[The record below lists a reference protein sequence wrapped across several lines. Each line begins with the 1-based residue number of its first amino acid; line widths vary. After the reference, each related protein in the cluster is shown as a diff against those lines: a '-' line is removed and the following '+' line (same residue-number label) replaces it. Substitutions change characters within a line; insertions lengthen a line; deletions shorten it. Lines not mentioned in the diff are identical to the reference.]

1 MRVIAGIYRRMTL
14 QGPEGLDARP
24 TADRLRET
32 IFNILQ
38 FDIEGAR
45 FLDLCTGSGAI
56 GIEALSRGAAHAT
69 LVDKSRQMTA
79 LALANLNHCRVP
91 EDEYRLVA
99 ADALAFLQTAAAT
112 NTEPW
117 DLIYYDPP
125 YQNEYLPVLEFIGE
139 SVEKLLNVNG
149 RLMVEHSRKQT
160 LPDQTGPLRLDRTVK
175 QAESQIS
182 FYQIPDVAG

>member
-14 QGPEGLDARP
+14 QGPEGLDPRP

-32 IFNILQ
+32 LFNILQ
-38 FDIEGAR
+38 FDIESAR

-56 GIEALSRGAAHAT
+56 GIEALSRGSAHVT
-69 LVDKSRQMTA
+69 MVDKSRQMTA

-112 NTEPW
+112 KTAPW

-125 YQNEYLPVLEFIGE
+125 YQTDYLPVLQFIGE
-139 SVEKLLNVNG
+139 NGETLLNAGG
-149 RLMVEHSRKQT
+149 RVLVEHSRKQT
-160 LPDQTGPLRLDRTVK
+160 MAEAIGPLKLARTVK

-182 FYQIPDVAG
+182 FYEIPEVAN